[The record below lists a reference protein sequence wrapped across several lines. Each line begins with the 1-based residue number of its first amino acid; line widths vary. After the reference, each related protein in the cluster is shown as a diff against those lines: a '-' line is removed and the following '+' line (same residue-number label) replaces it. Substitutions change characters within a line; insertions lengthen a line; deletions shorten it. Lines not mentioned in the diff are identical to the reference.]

1 MVYGLDKLDK
11 KFSIENA
18 SVKEE
23 MEAMQFSLEYVLQA
37 PFTVDDFYIYWLCI
51 LELVHQTP
59 FLEIELNK
67 LVSWSKQQVHKLSLG
82 SHTMLRSV

>member
-1 MVYGLDKLDK
+1 MVWTNWTRS
-11 KFSIENA
+11 FSIENA

-23 MEAMQFSLEYVLQA
+23 MEAMQISLEYVLQA
-37 PFTVDDFYIYWLCI
+37 PFTDDFYFYWLCI

-67 LVSWSKQQVHKLSLG
+67 VVSWSKQQVHKLSLG